1 MKRVNKIGEQMI
13 KSGLLSS
20 KQTKYGLEVSLEYSR
35 KDELVRIMKKI
46 FPEDEY
52 V

>member
-1 MKRVNKIGEQMI
+1 MI
-13 KSGLLSS
+13 KLRLLHS